1 MIEVL
6 GTKGLIK
13 FVRLTFAFFGREFYH
28 VFKVFRNVLNLQG
41 KLYGPCAF
49 LYLGIV
55 HVDRWRSNYACIII
69 VMHREYI
76 LDKFYTPSTDD
87 S

>member
-13 FVRLTFAFFGREFYH
+13 FVRLTFFFFGREFYH
-28 VFKVFRNVLNLQG
+28 VFEVFRNVLNLQG

-49 LYLGIV
+49 LYHGIV
-55 HVDRWRSNYACIII
+55 HVDDGEAICLYNYCNASGIYS
-69 VMHREYI
+69 R
-76 LDKFYTPSTDD
+76 
-87 S
+87 